1 MVAPYQWSVLD
12 LILNAEKLSHSSSSH
27 CKDDFSPSDL
37 ITQRGV
43 EFSLSDLILN
53 QSWHS
58 VGPEPIPDSNRT
70 DKLRVSVGSVPPFLD
85 SRSVRYFH
93 SVGTQG
99 H

>member
-1 MVAPYQWSVLD
+1 M
-12 LILNAEKLSHSSSSH
+12 
-27 CKDDFSPSDL
+27 FSK
-37 ITQRGV
+37 
-43 EFSLSDLILN
+43 SLYHKVCMTKE